1 MKIPF
6 ITYRETDS
14 SGELQYFICQKVSP
28 HYVGMI
34 IDNPNFESVHK
45 VPIPNTI
52 MYVAYAGIIDGW
64 LYPMHSHAKQEI
76 NGILVVMA
84 EWYWTNRISKNQQKY
99 KKWLLSNQ
107 VQPTSY

>member
-1 MKIPF
+1 MIPF
-6 ITYRETDS
+6 ITYREPDS
-14 SGELQYFICQKVSP
+14 GGDLQYFVLQKAHP

-34 IDNPNFESVHK
+34 VDNPNFDAVYK
-45 VPIPNTI
+45 VPIPNTT
-52 MYVAYAGIIDGW
+52 MFVTFFGTVEGRRFP
-64 LYPMHSHAKQEI
+64 LHSHAEKEI